1 MLDENIS
8 SVATLYRVHQKRK
21 LTFYNMWR
29 YSKGE
34 DLKARSSHP
43 ILVWKAFDKPPR
55 DKGFAEDQV
64 DIHGQQ
70 MAFDDVGGL
79 HSL

>member
-1 MLDENIS
+1 
-8 SVATLYRVHQKRK
+8 
-21 LTFYNMWR
+21 MWR